1 MRKSVSGFPSAS
13 HSNLEPPPAAPM
25 PLWRAFVPRWAHLP
39 LSGEGAARFGG
50 RWNPVGVPTIYAA
63 RELSTAWAEYNQ
75 GFVQHPALIVR
86 LELYDA
92 RLADL
97 TDANVLAAL
106 DLSDSIHRCEWRDDL
121 DKGVTPLTHKLQ
133 ADLSARE
140 FHGVIYP
147 SFMSP
152 GGTCVAL
159 WRWNGAGAPR
169 LEIIDPEGRLPKS
182 PASWL

>member
-1 MRKSVSGFPSAS
+1 MPEID
-13 HSNLEPPPAAPM
+13 EPLI
-25 PLWRAFVPRWAHLP
+25 LWRAYVPRWAHLP

-50 RWNPVGVPTIYAA
+50 RWNPIGASTIYAA

-75 GFVQHPALIVR
+75 GFVQHPALIVELR
-86 LELYDA
+86 LHGA

-97 TDANVLAAL
+97 IDADLLAGFGV
-106 DLSDSIHRCEWRDDL
+106 DETIHRCEWRADL
-121 DKGVTPLTHKLQ
+121 DAGRTPATHALRQ
-133 ADLSARE
+133 RLLGQGFD
-140 FHGVIYP
+140 GVIYP

-159 WRWNGAGAPR
+159 WQWNGEGEPK
-169 LEIIDPEGRLPKS
+169 LTVTDPDGRLPKT

>member
-1 MRKSVSGFPSAS
+1 MP
-13 HSNLEPPPAAPM
+13 EPVDAETVI
-25 PLWRAFVPRWAHLP
+25 LWRAYVPRWSYLP

-75 GFVQHPALIVR
+75 GFVQHPALIAQ
-86 LELYDA
+86 LELTGA

-97 TDANVLAAL
+97 IDPAVLQAWGL
-106 DLSDSIHRCEWRDDL
+106 DESVHRSEWRSDL
-121 DKGVTPLTHKLQ
+121 GNGVVPATHIAYHKLVG
-133 ADLSARE
+133 AG

-152 GGTCVAL
+152 GGSCVAL
-159 WRWNGAGAPR
+159 WRWNVPDAPDLR
-169 LEIIDPEGRLPKS
+169 IVDPDDRLPIS
-182 PASWL
+182 PASWRSP

>member
-1 MRKSVSGFPSAS
+1 MPEASVV
-13 HSNLEPPPAAPM
+13 
-25 PLWRAFVPRWAHLP
+25 LWRAFVPRWAHLP
-39 LSGEGAARFGG
+39 LSGDGAACFGG

-75 GFVQHPALIVR
+75 GFVQHPALIAQ
-86 LELYDA
+86 LGLFGA

-97 TDANVLAAL
+97 TTSETLQAL
-106 DLSDSIHRCEWRDDL
+106 GIGENIHRCEWRDFMDRGL
-121 DKGVTPLTHKLQ
+121 VPATHEVR
-133 ADLSARE
+133 ARLLE
-140 FHGVIYP
+140 ENFDGVIYP

-159 WRWNGAGAPR
+159 WHWNAAGAPR
-169 LEIIDPEGRLPKS
+169 LEIVDPDGRLPKT

>member
-1 MRKSVSGFPSAS
+1 MP
-13 HSNLEPPPAAPM
+13 EPVEEAIT
-25 PLWRAFVPRWAHLP
+25 LWRAFVPRWAYLP

-50 RWNPVGVPTIYAA
+50 RWNPVGAPTVYAA

-75 GFVQHPALIVR
+75 GFVQHPALIAQLR
-86 LELYDA
+86 LSGA

-97 TDANVLAAL
+97 TDEGTL
-106 DLSDSIHRCEWRDDL
+106 DRLGADPAIHGCEWRAEMDAGRVPATHALRSMLLREGHD
-121 DKGVTPLTHKLQ
+121 GV
-133 ADLSARE
+133 
-140 FHGVIYP
+140 VYP

-159 WRWNGAGAPR
+159 WRWNAEGRPL
-169 LEIIDPEGRLPKS
+169 LEAVDPEHRLPRT